1 MSKDDIEK
9 MKSDA
14 ESHAADDKAKRELI
28 ELKNQAEQVVYA
40 TRKQLEEHGD
50 KVEADVRG
58 TIESAVSNLEEKLKG
73 DDKAAIEAA
82 LNQVSQTAQ
91 ELGKAAYEAASAADA
106 ETADTGE
113 TASAGSESQD
123 DVIDAEYEVR
133 DEDQS

>member
-1 MSKDDIEK
+1 
-9 MKSDA
+9 
-14 ESHAADDKAKRELI
+14 
-28 ELKNQAEQVVYA
+28 
-40 TRKQLEEHGD
+40 
-50 KVEADVRG
+50 
-58 TIESAVSNLEEKLKG
+58 
-73 DDKAAIEAA
+73 
-82 LNQVSQTAQ
+82 Q